1 MKSAHTY
8 ARAAVRLTVAAA
20 VLAGCVLADCAVLA
34 YDLGRLTGEA
44 VHARNDQLAALAVR
58 LLAPAPAPAPVAT
71 VEPEPEPTPAF
82 IQTPHAFTVPALE
95 GGADLRAFGSRQTAL
110 DQRSHWERPTYA
122 QQRGW
127 EPRAPRV
134 AGPVGELAWCWI
146 SAPAPAPAPVT
157 ASIAPEPG
165 APSLAQIAD
174 CRRRMVRL
182 ERMTV
187 AQLRDLTG
195 ARSKRLRKADLVQI
209 ALESAMA

>member
-1 MKSAHTY
+1 MATAHTIARRAPIY
-8 ARAAVRLTVAAA
+8 ARAAVRLAIA
-20 VLAGCVLADCAVLA
+20 LGVLA
-34 YDLGRLTGEA
+34 YCVGADCVALAYSLGRQTGAA

-71 VEPEPEPTPAF
+71 AEPEPEPTPAE
-82 IQTPHAFTVPALE
+82 PAPTL
-95 GGADLRAFGSRQTAL
+95 ADLFRAQAAEIAASDARLYRAAG
-110 DQRSHWERPTYA
+110 ERIGTMRA
-122 QQRGW
+122 ILASA
-127 EPRAPRV
+127 EPA
-134 AGPVGELAWCWI
+134 
-146 SAPAPAPAPVT
+146 APAPVT
-157 ASIAPEPG
+157 VSIAPEPG